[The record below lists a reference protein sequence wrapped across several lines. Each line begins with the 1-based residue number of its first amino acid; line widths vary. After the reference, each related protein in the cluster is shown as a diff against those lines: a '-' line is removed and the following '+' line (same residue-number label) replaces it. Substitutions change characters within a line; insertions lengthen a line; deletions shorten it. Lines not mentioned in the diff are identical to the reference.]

1 MIRLHEMIAFGRSE
15 LIEKLGDR
23 AHFESRLIAG
33 KALDLK
39 IERLIS
45 AADEAVT
52 DHQFRL
58 FKSFVERR
66 KNNEP
71 MAYILE
77 EKEFFK
83 RIFEVGPGVL
93 IPRPESERLV
103 EVILDWM
110 SRRQESQRVA
120 ELGVGSGCL
129 LLSLALER
137 QEFQD
142 SFWGWEISS
151 EAISYARRNQ
161 RRSNPPRV
169 EIFER
174 DFSDIQNFDSFD
186 VILSNP
192 PYIPSNE
199 WLSLDPEIQ
208 TYEPRQ
214 ALDGGEN
221 GITFYKKIYQVA
233 WPRLKPGG
241 LMALETHCE
250 RQRAVLMEEIFV
262 SEVKKHWIEDCHLL
276 IEKKD

>member
-1 MIRLHEMIAFGRSE
+1 
-15 LIEKLGDR
+15 
-23 AHFESRLIAG
+23 
-33 KALDLK
+33 
-39 IERLIS
+39 
-45 AADEAVT
+45 
-52 DHQFRL
+52 
-58 FKSFVERR
+58 
-66 KNNEP
+66 
-71 MAYILE
+71 
-77 EKEFFK
+77 
-83 RIFEVGPGVL
+83 
-93 IPRPESERLV
+93 
-103 EVILDWM
+103 
-110 SRRQESQRVA
+110 
-120 ELGVGSGCL
+120 
-129 LLSLALER
+129 
-137 QEFQD
+137 
-142 SFWGWEISS
+142 
-151 EAISYARRNQ
+151 
-161 RRSNPPRV
+161 
-169 EIFER
+169 
-174 DFSDIQNFDSFD
+174 